1 MAHYSKELHNLL
13 FPRFNRSDVEHL
25 LPLMEEVRLIAGEVL
40 FSLEEGGRE
49 LFFVVKG
56 RLAVQKRTGF
66 GERTQ
71 VVALL
76 SPGAPVGERF
86 LLRDNIH
93 GSTVVAVNDSLVLS
107 LPGDVFIELKK
118 EHPLLVVSLLEWL
131 LDITSLRLRKNSD
144 RLSHVL

>member
-1 MAHYSKELHNLL
+1 MAEYSSELHDLL
-13 FPRFNRSDVEHL
+13 FPHFTRADVEIM
-25 LPLMEEVRLIAGEVL
+25 LPLMEEIGLGAGDVL
-40 FSLEEGGRE
+40 FCLDEIGDK

-76 SPGAPVGERF
+76 SPGAPIGERF
-86 LLRDNIH
+86 LLSDNSH
-93 GSTVVAVNDSLVLS
+93 GATVVAVDDSLLLS
-107 LPGDVFIELKK
+107 FSNEVFSDLKK
-118 EHPLLVVSLLEWL
+118 KHPFLALVLLEFL
-131 LDITSLRLRKNSD
+131 LDRASLRLRKNSD